1 MVEVWTAIGA
11 ISGFLATV
19 TVIVALIFARRQL
32 SESKLAR
39 DATVLQTIQDR
50 YHSKERREF
59 RRRIYKGEFGPS
71 DLFDRANLPAEDDIQ
86 FGILLDE
93 LEFMAVL
100 VDRGLLDFDLVVA
113 SFPNT
118 PVRMWRYLEPSIRR
132 RHQITSTPQWV
143 HLEKLAKRYDEH
155 YLKHHGMRHP
165 AFTEPA
171 FGTALVPPPTPA
183 P

>member
-1 MVEVWTAIGA
+1 
-11 ISGFLATV
+11 
-19 TVIVALIFARRQL
+19 
-32 SESKLAR
+32 
-39 DATVLQTIQDR
+39 VLQTIQDR

-71 DLFDRANLPAEDDIQ
+71 ELFDRDNLNDEDDIQ

-113 SFPNT
+113 AFRNT
-118 PVRMWRYLEPSIRR
+118 PPKMWRYLEPSIRR
-132 RHQITSTPQWV
+132 RQQTTSAPQYV
-143 HLEKLAKRYDEH
+143 HLERLAKRYDEH
-155 YLKHHGMRHP
+155 YLKHFGMRHP
-165 AFTEPA
+165 AFTEPT
-171 FGTALVPPPTPA
+171 FGTALAPPPTPG